1 MQENTVSHNVIC
13 IHVLILTHAYFSG
26 KTHNNKTRRN
36 AALVSFWGIQLWAVL
51 AVLEER
57 KPKTLSICVANLTTF
72 AYQNEIA
79 MKNSYEKY
87 HIVISYSKNNFH
99 VIPFGTWK

>member
-1 MQENTVSHNVIC
+1 MYPC
-13 IHVLILTHAYFSG
+13 IDFDTRIFSG

-57 KPKTLSICVANLTTF
+57 KPKTLSIFVANLTTF

>member
-1 MQENTVSHNVIC
+1 MYPCIDFDTRIFFREKHTTTKHEEMQHWF
-13 IHVLILTHAYFSG
+13 LFG
-26 KTHNNKTRRN
+26 G
-36 AALVSFWGIQLWAVL
+36 FQLWAVL

-57 KPKTLSICVANLTTF
+57 KPKTLSIFVANLTTF